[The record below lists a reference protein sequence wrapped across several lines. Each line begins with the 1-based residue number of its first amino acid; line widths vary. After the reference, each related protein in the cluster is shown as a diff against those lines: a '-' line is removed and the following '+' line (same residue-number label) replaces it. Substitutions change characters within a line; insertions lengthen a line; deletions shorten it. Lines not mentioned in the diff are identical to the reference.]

1 MVFATITTISLLCL
15 KSTLVYSCDNNCFCY
30 NFSLNFFV
38 LIAIKITGHDSPIIV
53 GTSGTINCSTVL
65 NASKMEW
72 LLAGIGNGDPIE
84 ETTQG
89 QTLVLSLSPKATGL
103 DGARLTCKVTTT
115 DGKIFKETITVQI
128 KGQNFWNCDSE
139 WGIFLLF

>member
-1 MVFATITTISLLCL
+1 MHLL
-15 KSTLVYSCDNNCFCY
+15 
-30 NFSLNFFV
+30 
-38 LIAIKITGHDSPIIV
+38 AIEITGHDYPIIV

-72 LLAGIGNGDPIE
+72 LLVGIGNGDPIG

-89 QTLVLSLSPKATGL
+89 QTLVLSLSPQATEL

-115 DGKIFKETITVQI
+115 NGKIFEETVTVQI
-128 KGQNFWNCDSE
+128 KGW
-139 WGIFLLF
+139 